1 MVAGEN
7 SAEELRRRH
16 EVLKSPSIKSRM
28 EGVDSI
34 LPPDLLQS
42 VNQLREKGA
51 SSWLTAVPPVGQG
64 KKKKKQQQQQ
74 QQQKTT
80 KNNKKQKTRIQ
91 GVCPFK
97 V

>member
-51 SSWLTAVPPVGQG
+51 SSWLTALPPAGKR
-64 KKKKKQQQQQ
+64 KKKKKTTTTTT
-74 QQQKTT
+74 TT
-80 KNNKKQKTRIQ
+80 KNNKKQQKT
-91 GVCPFK
+91 K
-97 V
+97 N